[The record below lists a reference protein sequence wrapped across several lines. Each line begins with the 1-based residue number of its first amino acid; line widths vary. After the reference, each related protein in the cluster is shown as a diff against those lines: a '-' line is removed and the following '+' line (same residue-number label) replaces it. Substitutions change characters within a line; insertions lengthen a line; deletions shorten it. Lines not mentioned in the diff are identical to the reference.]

1 MRTEAWLR
9 LQAAEALPA
18 PRSIVRE
25 KPKPKAK
32 SLPRPPSLRALAAMA
47 MIVAGG
53 VIAAQAAFMPAK
65 AQVAQVLLDRAWQT
79 RLNTGEPARPWP
91 WADFTPEARLSFPD
105 LQRDV
110 LALSDAAGESMAFG
124 PSRVAASAQPGE
136 PGVAVYAAHRDTHF
150 RFLDRLKPGDP
161 VTVET
166 REGAFHYRVLGS
178 SVVPWNASGIS
189 LNPSGASRLALVT
202 CWPLDAKVR
211 GPLRYVVWA
220 ELVEKSSPEV

>member
-9 LQAAEALPA
+9 LQSAEPEHLL
-18 PRSIVRE
+18 
-25 KPKPKAK
+25 PKAK
-32 SLPRPPSLRALAAMA
+32 PQRAHRMSARSLAAVA
-47 MIVAGG
+47 MIVAGA

-79 RLNTGEPARPWP
+79 RVETGEAARPWP
-91 WADFTPEARLSFPD
+91 WADFTPEARLSFPE
-105 LQRDV
+105 LGRHV

-124 PSRVAASAQPGE
+124 PSRVAASAKPGE

-161 VTVET
+161 VIVQTHDRTLEYKVI
-166 REGAFHYRVLGS
+166 GS

-189 LNPSGASRLALVT
+189 MHPTGASRIALVT

-211 GPLRYVVWA
+211 GPMRYVVWA
-220 ELVEKSSPEV
+220 ERVEQADA